1 MRDDLI
7 QALLPAAHEGTPNA
21 FSAEFRLDPALP
33 VFRGHFPGR
42 PLVPGVFE
50 IEMVRL
56 AVERHT
62 GQRYRIASVTRAKFA
77 GEVVP
82 GDLVVLAARVTPT
95 DAGLSV
101 SATLRVGD
109 ATKGAVTMLLEP
121 LTPGG
126 HTR

>member
-1 MRDDLI
+1 VRDDVA
-7 QALLPAAHEGTPNA
+7 QALIRTAPGGTPNA
-21 FSAEFRLDPALP
+21 LSAEFRLDPALP

-62 GQRYRIASVTRAKFA
+62 GQRYRMARVVRAKFA

-82 GDLVVLAARVTPT
+82 GDLVALTALVAPR

-109 ATKGAVTMLLEP
+109 TTKGTVTVLLEP
-121 LTPGG
+121 LTSGG
-126 HTR
+126 GAL